1 MVSAREMKR
10 VRPGVGTPPSY
21 GWAAYTSGRPRP
33 LMSTATIPDPT
44 ETSDPPS
51 PERPRWRVWL
61 ARYETPIWIGAMVL
75 LVVFRW
81 PVIKG
86 YYYKATDAV
95 APPSA
100 IAWRTDVDAA
110 LAEARRDGKLVVV
123 DFTAD
128 WCPPCLAMK
137 HDVWPDAR
145 VARAVAERFVPVLID
160 TDRDGAT
167 TARYG
172 IEGIPAVLVL
182 DSAGAIVDRGAPLT
196 AGGMVGFL
204 ARSSPA
210 R

>member
-1 MVSAREMKR
+1 
-10 VRPGVGTPPSY
+10 
-21 GWAAYTSGRPRP
+21 
-33 LMSTATIPDPT
+33 MSTAPDPAPT
-44 ETSDPPS
+44 ETPVPS
-51 PERPRWRVWL
+51 TPEPPRWRQRL
-61 ARYETPIWIGAMVL
+61 ARYETPIWVGAML
-75 LVVFRW
+75 LLLLFRW
-81 PVIKG
+81 PLVKG
-86 YYYKATDAV
+86 YYYKLTDAV

-172 IEGIPAVLVL
+172 VESIPDVLVL
-182 DSAGAIVDRGAPLT
+182 DATGAVLDRGAPLT
-196 AGGMVGFL
+196 PGGMLGFL
-204 ARSSPA
+204 DRPSPA

>member
-1 MVSAREMKR
+1 
-10 VRPGVGTPPSY
+10 
-21 GWAAYTSGRPRP
+21 
-33 LMSTATIPDPT
+33 MSDPT
-44 ETSDPPS
+44 ETPAPAPPS
-51 PERPRWRVWL
+51 ARPRWRVWL
-61 ARYETPIWIGAMVL
+61 ARYETPLWVVAMVAIL
-75 LVVFRW
+75 WLRW

-86 YYYKATDAV
+86 YYYKVTDAV
-95 APPSA
+95 APA
-100 IAWRTDVDAA
+100 TTIAWRTNVDAA
-110 LAEARRDGKLVVV
+110 LVEARRDGKLVVV

-167 TARYG
+167 TARFG

-182 DSAGAIVDRGAPLT
+182 DGAGAVVDRGAPLT
-196 AGGMVGFL
+196 AGGMLGFL
-204 ARSSPA
+204 ARSSPV